1 MLSLGPCPGKRTF
14 DIDTAL
20 DDAMKLFWANGYEAT
35 SMQDLLDEMGINRG
49 SFYDTYGDK
58 RTLFLAALRRY
69 DEVYRRERL
78 QGLEESHS
86 PLEAIEA
93 LFDGWVG
100 SILDD
105 PNRSGCFITN
115 TALELAAHD
124 AEIGEL
130 VANSQKDTEKFLS
143 ALLRKAKA
151 NGEIGEHIN
160 VRRSAQSLLGA
171 LFGLLVLAR
180 SRPERTLLR
189 SIARTALD
197 SLH

>member
-1 MLSLGPCPGKRTF
+1 MPREKTF

-20 DDAMKLFWANGYEAT
+20 DSAMKLFWVKGYAAT
-35 SMQDLLDEMGINRG
+35 SMQSLLDQMGINRG

-58 RTLFLAALRRY
+58 RRLFLAALRRY
-69 DEVYRRERL
+69 DQRYRRERL
-78 QGLEESHS
+78 ESLAAQNS
-86 PLEAIEA
+86 PLKTIEA
-93 LFDGWVG
+93 LFDGWVR
-100 SILDD
+100 SILAD
-105 PNRSGCFITN
+105 PDRGGCFITN

-124 AEIGEL
+124 TEIGGL
-130 VANSQKDTEKFLS
+130 VADSQKDTEKFLT

-151 NGEIGEHIN
+151 NGEIAGH
-160 VRRSAQSLLGA
+160 VHAKRSARSLLAA

-180 SRPERTLLR
+180 SRPERALLK